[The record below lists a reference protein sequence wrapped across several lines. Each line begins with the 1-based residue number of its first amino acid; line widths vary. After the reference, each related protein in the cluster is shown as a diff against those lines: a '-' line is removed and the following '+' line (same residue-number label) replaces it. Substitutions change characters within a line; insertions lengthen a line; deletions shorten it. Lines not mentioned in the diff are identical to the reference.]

1 MYTSLAKSKFTLI
14 LIGIMAERS
23 KKYLKNKINI
33 SNADPVNPLKQ
44 ISIKDKRTIIPN
56 KILL

>member
-33 SNADPVNPLKQ
+33 SYADPVNPLKQ